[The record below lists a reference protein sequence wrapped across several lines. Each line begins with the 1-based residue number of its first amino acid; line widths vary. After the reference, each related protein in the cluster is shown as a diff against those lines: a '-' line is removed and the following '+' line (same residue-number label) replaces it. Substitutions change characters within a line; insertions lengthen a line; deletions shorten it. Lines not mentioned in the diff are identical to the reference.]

1 LEEDSEL
8 KVLEQRKMAEMK
20 KRLMAA
26 SQPSPAPKQ
35 EKTPREIVEAAL
47 VDRGDEVL
55 DAAYT
60 FYPEQTSRIVEE
72 LARMIRGGRL
82 TEKISGG
89 ELFSVF
95 RQLGLRFSLKTSI
108 KVQEKGK
115 FVELSEKLKHRD
127 DE

>member
-1 LEEDSEL
+1 MEEDTEL
-8 KVLEQRKMAEMK
+8 KILEQKKMAEMK
-20 KRLMAA
+20 RRLAA
-26 SQPSPAPKQ
+26 TAQPSPPKQ
-35 EKTPREIVEAAL
+35 EKTPRETVEQAL

-55 DAAYT
+55 DAAYS
-60 FYPEQTSRIVEE
+60 FFPEQTERIVGE
-72 LARMIRGGRL
+72 LARMMKSGRL

-108 KVQEKGK
+108 KVQERGK
-115 FVELSEKLKHRD
+115 FVELSEKLRRKD